1 MAKGFKAFSSDR
13 YIHLKYV
20 NDRKTTIGAGTNR
33 ETTLVKGMK
42 FGLRPATSQKGMFR
56 IILAN
61 RSLTQVHSV
70 NAKFANLIL
79 KRSVAIN

>member
-13 YIHLKYV
+13 YIQLKYT
-20 NDRKTTIGAGTNR
+20 NERKTTIGMGTNR
-33 ETTLVKGMK
+33 QTVLSKGMK

-56 IILAN
+56 IIIAGK
-61 RSLTQVHSV
+61 SLTQVHSV

-79 KRSVAIN
+79 QRSVAIN